1 VPKRV
6 CFFYPLF
13 MCCILGKTINLPPED
28 LTGEQSR
35 PPPDVV
41 RERQR
46 SGNHQ
51 VMNLKSPIVAIP
63 SSLAAMAGRRRSKQ
77 PSAVVAPGQGLIE
90 GMAGRNPPHHCPVD
104 SNGGDQPP
112 PSDLAERHRRKPSG
126 RTPPTGTRPNPTST
140 MYKDSGATPP
150 PPSTGLASEFGVGL
164 ARRSRELPQLL

>member
-77 PSAVVAPGQGLIE
+77 PSAVVAPGQGLIQ
-90 GMAGRNPPHHCPVD
+90 GMAGRCLPYSRPMDNKGREH
-104 SNGGDQPP
+104 P
-112 PSDLAERHRRKPSG
+112 PSQDLAERYRRRPPG
-126 RTPPTGTRPNPTST
+126 ITPPSGTRPNPTTT
-140 MYKDSGATPP
+140 M
-150 PPSTGLASEFGVGL
+150 
-164 ARRSRELPQLL
+164 